1 MDAIEPFIVRNYLLF
16 FLLPAWVVIGA
27 LDWWCHRRA
36 GIERFGPYEPMLHLL
51 LISLAG
57 APILLGLFLEINAP
71 ILTVMILCLLAHEA
85 VGYIDVRWATRHR
98 GIPAFEQRLH
108 DYLAAVPFAA
118 LSLVIVL
125 QWRELALLVTQPIE
139 ALTQPIRLRT
149 PPLPLG
155 IVGGILVL
163 VFVGNVLPF
172 FEEFARAF
180 RHRVH
185 SEPTQG

>member
-1 MDAIEPFIVRNYLLF
+1 MDAVEPFIVRNYLLF

-36 GIERFGPYEPMLHLL
+36 GIERFGPYEPLLHLV

-57 APILLGLFLEINAP
+57 FPILLGLFLEISGP
-71 ILTVMILCLLAHEA
+71 ILVVMILCLVAHEA
-85 VGYIDVRWATRHR
+85 VGCIDVRWATHRR
-98 GIPAFEQRLH
+98 GIPPFEQRLH

-125 QWRELALLVTQPIE
+125 HWHELVLLVSQPIE
-139 ALTQPIRLRT
+139 ALIQPLRLRT

-155 IVGGILVL
+155 IVAGILILVL
-163 VFVGNVLPF
+163 VGNVLPF
-172 FEEFARAF
+172 LEEFARAL
-180 RHRVH
+180 RHRVRAVH
-185 SEPTQG
+185 

>member
-16 FLLPAWVVIGA
+16 VLLPAWVVVGA

-36 GIERFGPYEPMLHLL
+36 DIERFGPYEPMLHLV

-57 APILLGLFLEINAP
+57 FPVLLGLFLEINAL
-71 ILTVMILCLLAHEA
+71 ILAVMILCLVAHEV
-85 VGYIDVRWATRHR
+85 VGYIDVRWATQRR
-98 GIPAFEQRLH
+98 GIPPFEQRLH

-125 QWRELALLVTQPIE
+125 HWPELVLLIAQPVD

-149 PPLPLG
+149 PPLPPG
-155 IVGGILVL
+155 MVAGILAL

-172 FEEFARAF
+172 LEEFARAL
-180 RHRVH
+180 RHRARTA
-185 SEPTQG
+185 S